1 MQTQDVFRAVGTLL
15 DGVGVAVIAVGALI
29 ATVRIGHLWLIQR
42 QRSGTFQRYRQSL
55 GRAVLLGLEFL
66 VAGDIVRTVAVSP
79 TFGSLG
85 GLAIIVAIRTFLSMS
100 LRLSWKAVGPGR
112 RDAPRKL
119 TYGHHRTAGARCRRI
134 ARWRGHHIG
143 APSDHTGP
151 RQRPTYFGPINL
163 GLFKVSTRLWSHGH
177 RPT

>member
-100 LRLSWKAVGPGR
+100 LEVELEGRWPWQARRPGGSDLWAPPHGWRAVP
-112 RDAPRKL
+112 
-119 TYGHHRTAGARCRRI
+119 RI

-143 APSDHTGP
+143 APSDHRTAT
-151 RQRPTYFGPINL
+151 RPTYFR
-163 GLFKVSTRLWSHGH
+163 TY
-177 RPT
+177 